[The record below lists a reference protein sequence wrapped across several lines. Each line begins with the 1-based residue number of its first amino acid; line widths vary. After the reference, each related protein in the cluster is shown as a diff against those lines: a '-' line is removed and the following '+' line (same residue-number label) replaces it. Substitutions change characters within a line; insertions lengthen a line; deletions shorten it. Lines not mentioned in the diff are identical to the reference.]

1 MANRV
6 PLIINT
12 TANQIQELALGDC
25 LDLTASGIHNAGVI
39 TATKFVGDGSL
50 LTNIGGGSAA
60 LQDLADDL
68 TPQLGG
74 NLDINGKII
83 NGSGSIVVT
92 GGIQATSFTGDL
104 IGNATTATTSTTA
117 TTATTAT
124 NAAGL
129 TGNPTIQVTG
139 VVATGHIQADT
150 VSVASTLTYEDV
162 TNIDSIGIVTARTGI
177 KVLSGGI
184 DAIGNITATSF
195 SGAIAASYLTGA
207 LPAIDGS
214 ALTNLPPAGIGNI
227 VEDTTPQ
234 LGGDLDLNGKSI
246 LGTTNIQVDAPSG
259 AGVQV
264 TLSNNATAGNGSTP
278 DVSVLGF
285 ASSGSLKASIR
296 AAVYG
301 EGWMSF
307 HNNND
312 TEKLR
317 ITAGGQISQGTT
329 VPRERVHFHY
339 DSSDENYLR
348 FTNSTT
354 GTDGADGFNIGLNS
368 AEEALIWN
376 KENTSMLFGTAGT
389 TALTIDTSQN
399 STFAGSVTSNGI
411 TQYLLPTM
419 GNGGQLGYDDATK
432 SLRLYANSST
442 GSNAKIQFHFNQS
455 GTAAITFN
463 QDSSATFGGSV
474 SDSKGELRK
483 VPLNNQQASANY
495 DLIAT
500 DAGKCIHAHATTTE
514 VTVKNSVFAEGDM
527 VTILNGDTT
536 NLNITEDSGFSLRNT
551 GDGTTGNRV
560 LGAFGMATIYF
571 SGPSVGYIS
580 GAGLS

>member
-1 MANRV
+1 MSSNLKVNSLV
-6 PLIINT
+6 PATGTEIGIGT
-12 TANQIQELALGDC
+12 TGGSIDFRC
-25 LDLTASGIHNAGVI
+25 P
-39 TATKFVGDGSL
+39 ATFGGNV
-50 LTNIGGGSAA
+50 TIGG
-60 LQDLADDL
+60 
-68 TPQLGG
+68 
-74 NLDINGKII
+74 
-83 NGSGSIVVT
+83 
-92 GGIQATSFTGDL
+92 
-104 IGNATTATTSTTA
+104 
-117 TTATTAT
+117 
-124 NAAGL
+124 
-129 TGNPTIQVTG
+129 
-139 VVATGHIQADT
+139 
-150 VSVASTLTYEDV
+150 TLTYDEV
-162 TNIDSIGIVTARTGI
+162 INIDSIGIVTARTGI

-195 SGAIAASYLTGA
+195 SGAIAASNLTGA

-214 ALTNLPPAGIGNI
+214 ALTNLPPSGILNV

-246 LGTTNIQVDAPSG
+246 LGTTNIKVDAPSG

-264 TLSNNATAGNGSTP
+264 MLSNNAVTGNGTNP

-285 ASSGSLKASIR
+285 ASGGALKASIR

-312 TEKLR
+312 SEKMRL
-317 ITAGGQISQGTT
+317 TAGGSLGI
-329 VPRERVHFHY
+329 
-339 DSSDENYLR
+339 
-348 FTNSTT
+348 
-354 GTDGADGFNIGLNS
+354 GTDVISGKLDVYGAIYAQDRPNNSGAQLSADGALEIWRDNS
-368 AEEALIWN
+368 DAYIDFKTGVGEDFDCRIQQASDGISFITGG
-376 KENTSMLFGTAGT
+376 NTTA
-389 TALTIDTSQN
+389 TALTLDSSQN
-399 STFAGSVTSNGI
+399 ATFAGSVTSNGI

-419 GNGGQLGYDDATK
+419 ANGGQLGYDDSTK

-442 GSNAKIQFHFNQS
+442 GSNAKIQFHFNQN
-455 GTAAITFN
+455 GTASITFN

-571 SGPSVGYIS
+571 SGPSGGYIS